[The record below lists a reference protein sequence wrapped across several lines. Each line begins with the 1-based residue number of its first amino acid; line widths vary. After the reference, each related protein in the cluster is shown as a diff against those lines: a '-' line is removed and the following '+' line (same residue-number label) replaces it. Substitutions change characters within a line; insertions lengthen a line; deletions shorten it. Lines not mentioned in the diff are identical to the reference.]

1 MKKNSG
7 GFFGKF
13 ATLVVDKRNLI
24 IVLYVFALIFSVIA
38 MGWVEVESD
47 VTKYLD
53 EDTETR
59 QGIDAMNENFVT
71 TATARIMVSNIT
83 YDTALEIADILAS
96 IDGVDMVTF
105 DGTTSHYKDA
115 AALYDVTFK
124 GDNFDP

>member
-1 MKKNSG
+1 MNKKSG
-7 GFFGKF
+7 GFFEKF

-59 QGIDAMNENFVT
+59 QGIDAMNANFVT
-71 TATARIMVSNIT
+71 TGTARIMVSNIT
-83 YDTALEIADILAS
+83 YDTALEIAAY
-96 IDGVDMVTF
+96 GTVMVQVLQR
-105 DGTTSHYKDA
+105 K
-115 AALYDVTFK
+115 
-124 GDNFDP
+124 